1 VAAMSV
7 GAAVREAA
15 HCNMSMPPLT
25 HLTVVLLRRIQS
37 TMMVTRRVE
46 DDRVSEALPEVG
58 AHYDGGSPAVLL
70 EAERSYDLTPT

>member
-1 VAAMSV
+1 VVAMSV

-15 HCNMSMPPLT
+15 HCNMSMPSLT
-25 HLTVVLLRRIQS
+25 HLTAVLLRRIQS

-58 AHYDGGSPAVLL
+58 AHYDGGSRPCYLKRS
-70 EAERSYDLTPT
+70 EAMTLG